1 MLTNGHI
8 QIYRQLKEWG
18 WYKDVPTCKLWL
30 HILLRANYKESQ
42 FMGNEIPRGAFVTSL
57 QGIAD
62 ESGLTVKQVRTA
74 LGKLKKTGEITVES
88 NRHYTVIAVCRYD
101 EYQGGEREEAPA
113 KQPPKPEMPKKA
125 QSPKPKEPDLAE
137 RFSEPAL
144 SAVRD
149 WITYKQERREAYKAV
164 GLKSLL
170 TEIENRVKRH
180 GAAAVAEVIRL
191 SMANNWKGIIWDR
204 IKDAPKQAEAKVEP
218 EETPDWE
225 IAWRAQKEE
234 IRRKMREEGYER

>member
-8 QIYRQLKEWG
+8 QIYRQLTEWG
-18 WYKDVPTCKLWL
+18 WYKDLPTCKLWL

-42 FMGNEIPRGAFVTSL
+42 FMGSEIPRGAFVTSL

-62 ESGLTVKQVRTA
+62 ESGLTLKQVRTA

-88 NRHYTVIAVCRYD
+88 NRHYTIITVCRYD

-113 KQPPKPEMPKKA
+113 KQPSKPEMPKKT

-137 RFSEPAL
+137 RFSEPVL

-149 WITYKQERREAYKAV
+149 WITYKQERHEAYKAV

-170 TEIENRVKRH
+170 TESATERRRLL
-180 GAAAVAEVIRL
+180 RL
-191 SMANNWKGIIWDR
+191 SG
-204 IKDAPKQAEAKVEP
+204 
-218 EETPDWE
+218 
-225 IAWRAQKEE
+225 
-234 IRRKMREEGYER
+234 